1 MCCPSEIKCGVCLL
15 VSDGY
20 KCLNRVAGKRLPDF
34 LLLKGNQDLSTAA
47 SILLQCSA
55 SLYIFPY
62 QQAQGSVFISAS
74 DTISVL
80 LLPIPHE
87 LCRTFSP
94 LSAPVQATQ
103 TTCFRISHP
112 YQHFFIRRV
121 VGEGKRGADKWDRRS
136 SKAHKFPSLKQQRD
150 YNNILSLTLIL
161 LLEYALF
168 RGMKYSQWIFW
179 IGENEY
185 QHVQVALQAKLHI
198 QAQMCKCKQE
208 KCISRAPHSTS
219 FRTEKKKANKNN
231 NNSIM
236 PLEFTISSRNH
247 RHIQ

>member
-1 MCCPSEIKCGVCLL
+1 MHRYTFFLTSKHRALCSSVPVIPSL
-15 VSDGY
+15 
-20 KCLNRVAGKRLPDF
+20 
-34 LLLKGNQDLSTAA
+34 
-47 SILLQCSA
+47 CS
-55 SLYIFPY
+55 
-62 QQAQGSVFISAS
+62 
-74 DTISVL
+74 
-80 LLPIPHE
+80 
-87 LCRTFSP
+87 FSP
-94 LSAPVQATQ
+94 YLMSYAGHSPHYLPQCKQPRLHASEYLTH
-103 TTCFRISHP
+103 INI
-112 YQHFFIRRV
+112 FFIRRV

-150 YNNILSLTLIL
+150 YNNILSHTLIL

-208 KCISRAPHSTS
+208 KCISRAPHTTS

-231 NNSIM
+231 NNSVM

>member
-62 QQAQGSVFISAS
+62 QQAQGSMFISAS

-87 LCRTFSP
+87 LCRVMQLYSW
-94 LSAPVQATQ
+94 
-103 TTCFRISHP
+103 
-112 YQHFFIRRV
+112 
-121 VGEGKRGADKWDRRS
+121 GADKWDRRS

-208 KCISRAPHSTS
+208 KCISRAPHTTS

-231 NNSIM
+231 NNSVM